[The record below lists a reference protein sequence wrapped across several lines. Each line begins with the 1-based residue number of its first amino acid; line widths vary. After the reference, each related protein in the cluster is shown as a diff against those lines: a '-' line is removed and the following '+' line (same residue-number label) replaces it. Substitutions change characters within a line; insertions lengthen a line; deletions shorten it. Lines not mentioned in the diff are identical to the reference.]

1 MRPARW
7 LIVAASYFVGACA
20 SSTGPNRP
28 AVEFT
33 VSSENR
39 FADQA
44 PTAPLTANASSAQG
58 TVVIMGHIRTAT
70 PCWDLEQHVT
80 RLASAI
86 HVTITARE
94 RTGAC
99 AQVITV
105 RDYTLKLNA
114 VVPGFYVIEVAHE
127 YVAQDGR
134 TWREAVLEK
143 DLHVQ

>member
-7 LIVAASYFVGACA
+7 LLIAASYLLGACA
-20 SSTGPNRP
+20 SITDPSRT

-33 VSSENR
+33 VSDEHR
-39 FADQA
+39 FADQSS
-44 PTAPLTANASSAQG
+44 TAPLTANASSAPG

-80 RLASAI
+80 RLASSI
-86 HVTITARE
+86 NVTIIARE
-94 RTGAC
+94 RAGIC
-99 AQVITV
+99 AQVIAV

-114 VVPGFYVIEVAHE
+114 VVPGFYVIQVAHE

-134 TWREAVLEK
+134 SWREAVLEK
-143 DLHVQ
+143 DLRVQ